1 MKLYKKTALF
11 LGMFLLITAAF
22 PFAASAYYDSSL
34 DSYSYFGKETVT
46 SAPVAYSF
54 DREISAK
61 TLGVVGACE
70 ISDIK
75 YSAGQFYLLDKAG
88 GRVIILSDTGELKK
102 VIADNIG
109 LSAPDG
115 FFVSQNGSVYI
126 ADTENGRIVKTDADG
141 QLTAVVSA
149 PDSKVTL
156 SDSAFVPIKIS
167 VDSAE
172 RLYVLSRDD
181 TNGIYQ
187 LGLDGSFYGFYG
199 SVPVVPSFSE
209 LLWRSVSTKEQ
220 LSKMLLF
227 IPTEYSGMDIDEEGF
242 IYTTVSTNTDSE
254 MRSFLSS
261 KSKQLAPVRRLN
273 PKGSDV
279 LLRNGNIPPMGDV
292 LFDDTVTRET
302 MASKLTEIAVYK
314 DGIYSVLDSTRCR
327 VLDRKSVV

>member
-11 LGMFLLITAAF
+11 LGMLLLIAAAF

-46 SAPVAYSF
+46 SAPTAYSF

-199 SVPVVPSFSE
+199 SVPVVPSFQSCFGAPFQQ
-209 LLWRSVSTKEQ
+209 RNSFQKCSF
-220 LSKMLLF
+220 LF
-227 IPTEYSGMDIDEEGF
+227 LRNTAAWILMRKGLYIPPSQPIPTARCAAF
-242 IYTTVSTNTDSE
+242 
-254 MRSFLSS
+254 FQAKASS
-261 KSKQLAPVRRLN
+261 
-273 PKGSDV
+273 
-279 LLRNGNIPPMGDV
+279 
-292 LFDDTVTRET
+292 
-302 MASKLTEIAVYK
+302 
-314 DGIYSVLDSTRCR
+314 
-327 VLDRKSVV
+327 

>member
-46 SAPVAYSF
+46 SAPAAYSF

-156 SDSAFVPIKIS
+156 
-167 VDSAE
+167 
-172 RLYVLSRDD
+172 
-181 TNGIYQ
+181 
-187 LGLDGSFYGFYG
+187 
-199 SVPVVPSFSE
+199 
-209 LLWRSVSTKEQ
+209 
-220 LSKMLLF
+220 
-227 IPTEYSGMDIDEEGF
+227 
-242 IYTTVSTNTDSE
+242 
-254 MRSFLSS
+254 
-261 KSKQLAPVRRLN
+261 
-273 PKGSDV
+273 
-279 LLRNGNIPPMGDV
+279 
-292 LFDDTVTRET
+292 
-302 MASKLTEIAVYK
+302 
-314 DGIYSVLDSTRCR
+314 
-327 VLDRKSVV
+327 